1 MDIRTVII
9 GGTPNMLLAGWLKSR
24 GIQYGVGYSEESG
37 EIARNREV
45 VAFIQETQ
53 DDDATL
59 FLLDADIAPGPGDGL
74 DAMLAEPGELIYCG
88 HPARS
93 LQCGHFGD
101 GNLATGCMR
110 VTRRLLRTV
119 GSPWFVN
126 ELTPNGT
133 AVAQCS
139 CNRFVRIVGERAGVK
154 SRMVGKVYHITK
166 VLATIDTDGKIQ
178 IVPFAAY

>member
-9 GGTPNMLLAGWLKSR
+9 GGTPNMLLAGWLKR
-24 GIQYGVGYSEESG
+24 NGIQYGVGYSEESG

-45 VAFIQETQ
+45 VDFLVAST
-53 DDDATL
+53 DDDAML

-74 DAMLAEPGELIYCG
+74 DAMLVEPGELIYCG

-93 LQCGHFGD
+93 LKCGHFGD

-110 VTRRLLRTV
+110 ATRRVLREV

-126 ELTPNGT
+126 ELNAQGT
-133 AVAQCS
+133 NVAQCS
-139 CNRFVRIVGERAGVK
+139 CNRFARLARDRASVN

-166 VLATIDTDGKIQ
+166 VLTTIDTDGKIQ
-178 IVPFAAY
+178 IVPFGVY

>member
-1 MDIRTVII
+1 MTIKTVII

-24 GIQYGVGYSEESG
+24 GIRYGVGYSEESG

-45 VAFIQETQ
+45 VEFIHGTRN
-53 DDDATL
+53 DDANL

-74 DAMLAEPGELIYCG
+74 DAMLVEPGELIYCG
-88 HPARS
+88 HPARG

-110 VTRRLLRTV
+110 TTRRLLRAV

-126 ELTPNGT
+126 ELNPNGT

-139 CNRFVRIVGERAGVK
+139 CNRFVRLARERAGVE

-166 VLATIDTDGKIQ
+166 VLATIGSDGRVQ
-178 IVPFAAY
+178 IVPFGVY

>member
-1 MDIRTVII
+1 MFAERQSLRSVNANVPVSVPVPI
-9 GGTPNMLLAGWLKSR
+9 P
-24 GIQYGVGYSEESG
+24 YGVGYSDESG

-45 VAFIQETQ
+45 VDFLAGSANDESM
-53 DDDATL
+53 L
-59 FLLDADIAPGPGDGL
+59 FLLDADIAPGPDHGL
-74 DAMLAEPGELIYCG
+74 GHMLTEPGELIYCG

-110 VTRRLLRTV
+110 VTRRLLREV

-126 ELTPNGT
+126 ELDAQGT
-133 AVAQCS
+133 SVAQCS
-139 CNRFVRIVGERAGVK
+139 CNRFTRLARGRGGVR

-166 VLATIDTDGKIQ
+166 VLATIDADGKIQ
-178 IVPFAAY
+178 IVPFGVY